1 MSKQYFLTTA
11 IAYANAKPHI
21 GFALELIYADTVARY
36 RRLCG
41 DDVIFLTGTDEHGQ
55 KMSRKAAE
63 VEKKPQAFVDEMSQ
77 LYIDLAKR
85 LNISNTDFI
94 RTTQERH
101 KLAVAEFWKRVDANG
116 FITKKKYSGL
126 YCIGCEEF
134 KTEKSLVD
142 GKCAD
147 HGTVPESIEEEN
159 YFFTLT
165 AFEARL
171 KALYGERP
179 NFVVPESKFN
189 EVKQLLEGGLEDT
202 SISRSKMQLQWG
214 IPVPGD
220 ETQVVYVWFDALVNY
235 LTAIGFPDKGWE
247 TKWPADLHI
256 IGKEINRFHTVLWPA
271 MLMAANIE
279 VPKQVGVHGWI
290 HVDGQKMS
298 KTIGNVIDPEELIE
312 MYGVEV
318 TRYLLLSQIPF
329 TSDGDW
335 SAERSRQKFTADL
348 ANNLGN
354 LIFRVTSMLQ
364 KYFDGSV
371 PARVES
377 DMSGVW
383 EVYRSQMDALRFD
396 QALETILA
404 TATSLNQ
411 DIDQQKPWALAK
423 VGDMKQLGELIYRW
437 LEAIRQ
443 IAWMLRPFMPETS
456 EKILVSLGQKGE
468 LDKKVIE
475 EISVWGVLEAGAV
488 LSATE
493 PLFPRI
499 ES

>member
-1 MSKQYFLTTA
+1 MSPRYYLTTA

-41 DDVIFLTGTDEHGQ
+41 DDVTFLTGTDEHGQ
-55 KMSRKAAE
+55 KMSRKAEE

-77 LYIDLAKR
+77 LYVDLAQR

-94 RTTQERH
+94 RTTQDRH
-101 KLAVAEFWKRVDANG
+101 KRAVSEFWKRVDANG
-116 FITKKKYSGL
+116 FIAKKKYGGL

-134 KTEKSLVD
+134 KTEKSLID
-142 GKCAD
+142 GKCSD
-147 HGTVPESIEEEN
+147 HGTVPEFIEEEN

-179 NFVVPESKFN
+179 DFVVPESKFN
-189 EVKQLLEGGLEDT
+189 EVKQLLEGGLEDI

-220 ETQVVYVWFDALVNY
+220 DAQVVYVWFDALVNY

-247 TKWPADLHI
+247 SRWPADLHI

-271 MLMAANIE
+271 MLMAADIE

-290 HVDGQKMS
+290 HVEGQKMS
-298 KTIGNVIDPEELIE
+298 KTVGNVIDPEELIE
-312 MYGVEV
+312 MYGVEA

-335 SAERSRQKFTADL
+335 SGDRTRQKFTADL
-348 ANNLGN
+348 ANNIGN

-364 KYFDGSV
+364 KYFEGVV
-371 PARVES
+371 PARVDS

-383 EVYRSQMDALRFD
+383 EVYRSQMDTLRFD
-396 QALETILA
+396 QAIETILA

-411 DIDQQKPWALAK
+411 DIDQQKPWSLAK
-423 VGDMKQLGELIYRW
+423 AGEMKKLGELMYRW

-456 EKILVSLGQKGE
+456 EKILASLGQKGE
-468 LDKKVIE
+468 LHRKTVEDV
-475 EISVWGVLEAGAV
+475 SAWGVLEAGTV
-488 LSATE
+488 LTASE

-499 ES
+499 EV